1 MPKRKPLQSDQLL
14 GIMMILAS
22 LCVRD
27 IYGKFFVICAYVI
40 FVVIVRPTT
49 NGWNSRPACD
59 FRTLANW
66 VKRASRPQKSY
77 QSCQER
83 YNFGANG
90 KLTTTSG
97 KERTE
102 GEYLFRYIEESS
114 LPALAMTTTFDNN
127 EPDCSG
133 NIINQSNDSFAFFV
147 KLDNRHNPTKMQWC
161 QDKDGKDCHAR
172 FWRILP

>member
-1 MPKRKPLQSDQLL
+1 MENFLSSVLMSSLLSLSAPQQTVEIHDLPAISGLWQIELSELHDPK
-14 GIMMILAS
+14 
-22 LCVRD
+22 
-27 IYGKFFVICAYVI
+27 
-40 FVVIVRPTT
+40 
-49 NGWNSRPACD
+49 
-59 FRTLANW
+59 
-66 VKRASRPQKSY
+66 KSY

-102 GEYLFRYIEESS
+102 GEYIFRYIEESS

-161 QDKDGKDCHAR
+161 QDKDGNDCHAR